1 MPVRVQLVV
10 PCFNEAGRLKPE
22 AFLQF
27 VASRPDIGLVFVD
40 DGSTDATPVI
50 LAEVGTR
57 GGANIAVLTLNQNVG
72 KARAV
77 QLGVRAAFERQPEFV
92 GFWDADLS
100 TPLTAVREFM
110 EVFKAKPD
118 VEIVMGARVKLLGRQ
133 VTRSL
138 VRHYCGRVFAT
149 AASFALGVAVYDTQC
164 GAKIFRATAPVQQAF
179 DSPFRSKWI
188 FDVEILSRYLA
199 ATGTAQSGSRIYEL
213 PLTSWT
219 AMPGS
224 KLTVW
229 HGVRAIWDLA
239 LIVRASSRR
248 ESSLR
253 AGSPSR

>member
-1 MPVRVQLVV
+1 MPRVQLVV
-10 PCFNEAGRLKPE
+10 PCFNEAQRLKPE

-50 LAEVGTR
+50 LADIGTR
-57 GGANIAVLTLNQNVG
+57 GGANITVLTLNQNVG

-100 TPLTAVREFM
+100 TPLTAVSEFM
-110 EVFKAKPD
+110 EVFTSKPD
-118 VEIVMGARVKLLGRQ
+118 VEIVIGARVKLLGRQ
-133 VTRSL
+133 VTRSV
-138 VRHYCGRVFAT
+138 VRHYGGRVFAT
-149 AASFALGVAVYDTQC
+149 AASFALGMAVYDTQC
-164 GAKIFRATAPVQQAF
+164 GAKIFRATAPVQRVF

-199 ATGTAQSGSRIYEL
+199 ATGDSHSTSHIYEL
-213 PLTSWT
+213 PLTRWT

-224 KLTVW
+224 KLRLW
-229 HGVRAIWDLA
+229 HGVRAMWDLA
-239 LIVRASSRR
+239 MIAR
-248 ESSLR
+248 ESFR
-253 AGSPSR
+253 R

>member
-1 MPVRVQLVV
+1 MPPRVQLVV
-10 PCFNEAGRLKPE
+10 PCFNEAGRLTPD

-27 VASRPDIGLVFVD
+27 VANGPDIGFLFVD
-40 DGSTDATPVI
+40 DGSTDATRGI
-50 LAEVGTR
+50 LADLAAR
-57 GGANIAVLTLNQNVG
+57 GGANIAVLTLNHNVG

-100 TPLTAVREFM
+100 TPLTAVPEFM
-110 EVFKAKPD
+110 DVFRSDPA

-138 VRHYCGRVFAT
+138 VRHYAGRVFAT

-164 GAKIFRATAPVQQAF
+164 GAKIFRATPGVRQVFEA
-179 DSPFRSKWI
+179 PFRSKWI
-188 FDVEILSRYLA
+188 FDVEILSRYIA
-199 ATGTAQSGSRIYEL
+199 ATSKAGAGSRIHEL
-213 PLTSWT
+213 PLTVWT

-224 KLTVW
+224 KLRAR

-239 LIVRASSRR
+239 LIARESSRR
-248 ESSLR
+248 RGRLK
-253 AGSPSR
+253 